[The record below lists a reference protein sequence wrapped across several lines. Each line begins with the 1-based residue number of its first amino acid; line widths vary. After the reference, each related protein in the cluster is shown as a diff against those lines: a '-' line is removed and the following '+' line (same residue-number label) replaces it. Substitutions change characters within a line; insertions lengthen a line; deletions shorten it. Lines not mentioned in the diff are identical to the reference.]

1 MQASAE
7 ISHKIRLAIK
17 TKLTELGA
25 YVDDELPDYVLVMV
39 ANRRGRA
46 GRVRKLVLSVT
57 NFKIKKF
64 GMQK

>member
-46 GRVRKLVLSVT
+46 GLGR
-57 NFKIKKF
+57 NF
-64 GMQK
+64 